1 MGSSTGRYSL
11 HAISAKL
18 TNTLSISSF
27 SNLFPSSVKTVQAAP
42 MNDPTSLHSMAAAE
56 GAKVP
61 AVRRPEP
68 RKHLH
73 CVEVETRG
81 EKWRGGETSGDK
93 WRLGAAVITLR
104 Y

>member
-1 MGSSTGRYSL
+1 
-11 HAISAKL
+11 
-18 TNTLSISSF
+18 
-27 SNLFPSSVKTVQAAP
+27 

-73 CVEVETRG
+73 CVEVERSG
-81 EKWRGGETSGDK
+81 DEWRQVETSGDK
-93 WRLGAAVITLR
+93 WREVETSGDWGQQLLHAATNYHTAQCPVSSVKRRAIGRTNKPFVMFVM
-104 Y
+104 